1 LAQFNAS
8 KYLKSTKEEEIRM
21 AEMVEIRWHGRGGQ
35 GTVTAA
41 KVFADAC
48 LSGGRHVQA
57 FPEYGPE
64 RAGAP
69 LRAYNRISPKELR
82 MHCPV
87 LNPDLVAVADAT
99 LLDAM
104 NVAEGVKENAIFVV
118 NTSKSPK
125 EIRAK
130 LKATA
135 SQKVFTVDASKIALE
150 TIGRTMPNTPMLG
163 ALTKASGL
171 LGIDVLV
178 EEVKGS
184 FGKKFA
190 QKIIDANLTAA
201 KRGFEEVNQ
210 G

>member
-1 LAQFNAS
+1 M
-8 KYLKSTKEEEIRM
+8 KEEEEIRM

-69 LRAYNRISPKELR
+69 LRAYNRISSKELR

-87 LNPDLVAVADAT
+87 LNPNVVAVADAT

-104 NVAEGVKENAIFVV
+104 NVAEGVPDDAVFII
-118 NTSKSPK
+118 NTFKSPK
-125 EIRAK
+125 EIREK
-130 LKATA
+130 LKAKA
-135 SQKVFTVDASKIALE
+135 SQKVYTIDASKIALE
-150 TIGRTMPNTPMLG
+150 TIGRPMPNTPMLG

-171 LGIDVLV
+171 LGIDILL

-190 QKIIDANLTAA
+190 QKIIDANLAAA
-201 KRGFEEVNQ
+201 KRGFEEVKQ